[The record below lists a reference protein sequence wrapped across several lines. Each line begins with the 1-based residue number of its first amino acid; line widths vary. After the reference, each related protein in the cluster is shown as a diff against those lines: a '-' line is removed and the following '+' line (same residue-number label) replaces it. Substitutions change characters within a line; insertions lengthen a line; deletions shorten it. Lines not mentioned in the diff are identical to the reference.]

1 MGPMTA
7 AASGVLYD
15 PEAAAT
21 TADLYESYR
30 TLRDEH
36 PVYQDPN
43 GRFVALTRFA
53 DVAEAA
59 TDAAT
64 YSSEIT
70 ANTTLVHPILAQLDP
85 PRHTAM
91 RRLILRAFTA
101 SRVAERETE
110 IRAIAVELLDR
121 ALGKQGF
128 DLVTEFAALL
138 PSIVM
143 GRLIGIPEE
152 LVPTCRE
159 ISDLHMRRITQ
170 RDALVP
176 MRMSDELFRPLLAAR
191 RAAPA
196 DDLLSALV
204 TAEVDGRGLTDE
216 ELLGFCYLLLI
227 GGNDTTTNWIGNAAV
242 LFGRSTDVRDA
253 LAGDPSL
260 LPAALEEA
268 LRLESPTQVL
278 PRRATRDITLHDTR
292 ITAGTRVLLVWGA
305 ANRDERE
312 FADPERFDPH
322 RHDMRHLAFGQG
334 IHFCL
339 GAALARMEARVAFE
353 ELLLRMPA
361 YELAAEPE
369 PVRSSWALGYAHVPI
384 V

>member
-1 MGPMTA
+1 MGPMTMV
-7 AASGVLYD
+7 SGVLYD
-15 PEAAAT
+15 PEAAAS
-21 TADLYESYR
+21 TAELYESYR
-30 TLRDEH
+30 ILRDEH
-36 PVYQDPN
+36 PVYEDPD

-53 DVAEAA
+53 DVAGAA
-59 TDAAT
+59 SDAAT

-91 RRLILRAFTA
+91 RRVILRAFTT
-101 SRVAERETE
+101 SRVVEREAE
-110 IRAIAVELLDR
+110 IRAIAVGLLDR
-121 ALGKQGF
+121 VVDADGF
-128 DLVTEFAALL
+128 DLLGEFAALL

-143 GRLIGIPEE
+143 GRLIGIPDE
-152 LVPTCRE
+152 LVPTCRD
-159 ISDLHMRRITQ
+159 ISDLHMRRISQ

-176 MRMSDELFRPLLAAR
+176 MRMSDDLFRPLLAAR
-191 RAAPA
+191 RASPT
-196 DDLLSALV
+196 DDLLSGLV

-242 LFGRSTDVRDA
+242 LFARHADVRTD
-253 LAGDPSL
+253 LVRDPSL

-278 PRRATRDITLHDTR
+278 PRRAACDVTRHGTR
-292 ITAGTRVLLVWGA
+292 IAAGTRVLLVWGA

-312 FADPERFDPH
+312 FADPERLDP
-322 RHDMRHLAFGQG
+322 RRPGARHLAFGQG

-353 ELLLRMPA
+353 ELFRRMPA
-361 YELAAEPE
+361 YELVAEPE

-384 V
+384 A

>member
-1 MGPMTA
+1 MRT
-7 AASGVLYD
+7 LYD

-21 TADLYESYR
+21 TAELYESYR
-30 TLRDEH
+30 TMRDEH
-36 PVYQDPN
+36 PAYEDPD

-59 TDAAT
+59 SDPGT

-91 RRLILRAFTA
+91 RRLILRAFTT
-101 SRVAERETE
+101 SRVAEREAG
-110 IRAIAVELLDR
+110 IRAIAVELLDH
-121 ALGKQGF
+121 ATGKAGF
-128 DLVTEFAALL
+128 DLIGEFAALL

-143 GRLIGIPEE
+143 GRLIGIPDE
-152 LVPTCRE
+152 LIPTCRE
-159 ISDLHMRRITQ
+159 ISDLHMRRISQ

-176 MRMSDELFRPLLAAR
+176 MRMSDDLFRPLLAER
-191 RAAPA
+191 RTTPA
-196 DDLLSALV
+196 DDLLSDLV
-204 TAEVDGRGLTDE
+204 AAEVDGRSLTDE

-242 LFGRSTDVRDA
+242 LFARNPDVRAD
-253 LAGDPSL
+253 LVGDPSL

-278 PRRATRDITLHDTR
+278 PRRTTREITLHDTCVA
-292 ITAGTRVLLVWGA
+292 AGTRVLLVWGA

-312 FADPERFDPH
+312 FVDPEQIDIR
-322 RHDMRHLAFGQG
+322 RRELRHLAFGQG

-339 GAALARMEARVAFE
+339 GAALARLEARVAFE
-353 ELLLRMPA
+353 ELLRRLPT
-361 YELAAEPE
+361 YELAGEPE

-384 V
+384 G

>member
-1 MGPMTA
+1 MGPMTM
-7 AASGVLYD
+7 ASGVLYN

-21 TADLYESYR
+21 TAELYESYR
-30 TLRDEH
+30 ILRAEH
-36 PVYQDPN
+36 PVYEDPG

-53 DVAEAA
+53 DVAGAA
-59 TDAAT
+59 SDATT

-91 RRLILRAFTA
+91 RRVILRAFTT
-101 SRVAERETE
+101 SRVVEREAE

-121 ALGKQGF
+121 VVDADGF
-128 DLVTEFAALL
+128 DLIGEFAALL

-143 GRLIGIPEE
+143 GRLIGIPDE
-152 LVPTCRE
+152 LVPTCRD
-159 ISDLHMRRITQ
+159 ISDLHMRRISQ

-176 MRMSDELFRPLLAAR
+176 MRMSDDLFRPLLAER
-191 RAAPA
+191 RASPT
-196 DDLLSALV
+196 DDLLSGLV

-242 LFGRSTDVRDA
+242 LFARHADVRTD
-253 LAGDPSL
+253 LVRNPSL
-260 LPAALEEA
+260 LPAALEEV

-278 PRRATRDITLHDTR
+278 PRRAACDVTLHGTR

-305 ANRDERE
+305 ANRDKRE
-312 FADPERFDPH
+312 FANPERLDP
-322 RHDMRHLAFGQG
+322 RRPEARHLAFGQG

-353 ELLLRMPA
+353 ELLQRMPA

-384 V
+384 A